1 MPVARLVG
9 ELEKLGELE
18 LEALALRTL
27 LEVAVPLL
35 VRLEPVLIADVLE
48 VVSDDSIVL
57 EATGL
62 ELVVD
67 SELVVL
73 TLAMVVFKTEAV
85 DFEIVDSMFA
95 VAGALR
101 VVSEVSLLVVEMMEL
116 AVKLLVLDSEEPVST
131 ELLLVSVVL

>member
-1 MPVARLVG
+1 MSVARLEF

-18 LEALALRTL
+18 FEAVALKTL

-35 VRLEPVLIADVLE
+35 VRLEPVLIDDVLE
-48 VVSDDSIVL
+48 VISDDSIVL
-57 EATGL
+57 EVTGL

-85 DFEIVDSMFA
+85 VEIVDSILA
-95 VAGALR
+95 VAG
-101 VVSEVSLLVVEMMEL
+101 
-116 AVKLLVLDSEEPVST
+116 VL
-131 ELLLVSVVL
+131 